1 MKSIRLSKATREAIA
16 GSMVDGFSQNWFK
29 NNAPEF
35 DSLQGMRTGFAEAVR
50 SELIA
55 LWLSTYAQHRDA
67 IRALPTYL
75 LSGSSFHV
83 TDGSRTEAL
92 SDIAYPGK
100 RSGSDLLL
108 EPDQWD
114 EAFAGSI
121 KLRATINKYDTE
133 RSQFYKE
140 VWQVLES
147 VTTTGKL
154 VEVWPA
160 SEQYIPAHLN
170 EPNQGINLPVL
181 HTSRLD
187 AALGVINA

>member
-1 MKSIRLSKATREAIA
+1 
-16 GSMVDGFSQNWFK
+16 MVEGFSQNWFK
-29 NNAPEF
+29 KNAPEF
-35 DSLQGMRTGFAEAVR
+35 DSLSGMRKGLAEAVR
-50 SELIA
+50 SEMIA
-55 LWLSTYAQHRDA
+55 LWLNTYAQHRDT
-67 IRALPTYL
+67 IRAMPSYL
-75 LSGSSFHV
+75 LSGSSFGV
-83 TDGSRTEAL
+83 TDGARTEAL

-121 KLRATINKYDTE
+121 KLRALINKYDTA
-133 RSQFYKE
+133 RSQFCKE

-147 VTTTGKL
+147 VNTTGKL
-154 VEVWPA
+154 VEIWA
-160 SEQYIPAHLN
+160 AAEQYIPAHLN
-170 EPNQGINLPVL
+170 EPGQGINLPIL